1 MVYVKDKVFNYVEA
15 NAGKKDF
22 DVIQFNSVVES
33 LDNAKLSLINYDLKL
48 EGISR
53 VFLSDSQNVV
63 VYPNEQKIIVKKI
76 EILFLMG

>member
-33 LDNAKLSLINYDLKL
+33 LDNAKLSLINYD
-48 EGISR
+48 
-53 VFLSDSQNVV
+53 
-63 VYPNEQKIIVKKI
+63 
-76 EILFLMG
+76 